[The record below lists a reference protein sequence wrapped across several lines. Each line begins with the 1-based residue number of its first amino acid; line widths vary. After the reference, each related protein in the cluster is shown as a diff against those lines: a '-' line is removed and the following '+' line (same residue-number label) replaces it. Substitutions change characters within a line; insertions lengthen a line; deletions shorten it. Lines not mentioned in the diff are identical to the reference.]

1 MSASSSKTNHRNPW
15 AKYAVGKPST
25 RHNWVEPACTPCAEV
40 SHVSHVESALRIV
53 EAGAI
58 RQGLV
63 FDESRLNT
71 ERILVTWLSPNHWTN
86 GFRYGNV
93 RFTFD
98 FAQLVEGKNYYWVE
112 DITSYSP
119 VACRIL
125 ITSNDHSSRLSAYDP
140 TKPNGPWW
148 FDISRKRHYY
158 NNNYCLEFMVEDDQS
173 IRKATS
179 VDFVA
184 HHSNYCSIHRTS
196 PRSCGERGMNEG
208 EGGGR
213 FLMMAAGRRIDLS
226 ALNKSLIT
234 DDGALSR
241 QVKNAIGWIARAI
254 RKVDYQGKVGA
265 TTDTGRAVARAVLN
279 ALAINQRDEAH
290 LLASLFR
297 SEERLLEAIADVVGD
312 SLCWEDIDDIRR
324 ALE

>member
-1 MSASSSKTNHRNPW
+1 MSASSSKANRRDPW
-15 AKYAVGKPST
+15 TKYAVGNPST
-25 RHNWVEPACTPCAEV
+25 RPNWVEPDCVPCTEV

-71 ERILVTWLSPNHWTN
+71 ERILVTWLSPNHWTH

-119 VACRIL
+119 TACRIL
-125 ITSNDHSSRLSAYDP
+125 ITSNDHSSRLSPYDP
-140 TKPNGPWW
+140 TKANGPWW
-148 FDISRKRHYY
+148 FDVSSKKHYY
-158 NNNYCLEFMVEDDQS
+158 NGNYCLEFMMEDEQR
-173 IRKATS
+173 IRKAIS
-179 VDFVA
+179 VDFVT
-184 HHSNYCSIHRTS
+184 HHSDYCSIHRTS
-196 PRSCGERGMNEG
+196 PKSCGERGMNEG
-208 EGGGR
+208 KGGAR
-213 FLMMAAGRRIDLS
+213 FLMMAAGRGVVLS

-234 DDGALSR
+234 DNGGLSHE
-241 QVKNAIGWIARAI
+241 VTNAIEWIACSI
-254 RKVDYQGKVGA
+254 HKVEYQGKVGA

-279 ALAINQRDEAH
+279 ALAIDQRDEAH

-297 SEERLLEAIADVVGD
+297 SEERLLQAIADVIAD
-312 SLCWEDIDDIRR
+312 SLDWDDVNDIRR
-324 ALE
+324 VLA